1 MLPKLLGEGA
11 LVIDTRRATEYS
23 TGHVP
28 GTINIPFN
36 SAFTTWAG
44 WLVPYGVD
52 FYVLADERRTG
63 AVDAVVRDLA
73 MIGLDRAA
81 GYFDT
86 VALDAWVIAGRPLG
100 AIPQLESRDLAASLE
115 HHGVTL
121 IDVRNAVEWGTG
133 HIDSA
138 RHIPLGYLTDRL
150 ERDPREKTLVVQCQ
164 SGSRSAIAASLLRDD
179 DRSRQQLPRRH
190 VRLGQA
196 RTAGRHRW
204 PRNALPLRPPRRH
217 SASARSCV
225 TCSCARD
232 PTAQRPS
239 RAKRRGR
246 TSSSG

>member
-1 MLPKLLGEGA
+1 MKRVNKEGPRPLGGFPKLDHLDAGMLPKLLGEGA

-150 ERDPREKTLVVQCQ
+150 GEIPREKTLVVQCQ
-164 SGSRSAIAASLLRDD
+164 SGSRSAIAASLLRARGF
-179 DRSRQQLPRRH
+179 DRVSNFPGGMSDWVKHGLP
-190 VRLGQA
+190 V
-196 RTAGRHRW
+196 
-204 PRNALPLRPPRRH
+204 
-217 SASARSCV
+217 V
-225 TCSCARD
+225 TD
-232 PTAQRPS
+232 AQGTHHP
-239 RAKRRGR
+239 
-246 TSSSG
+246 